1 MNVERQITNQTRREI
16 LGLLSD
22 DELRYVSNAEQA
34 RIPEGDE
41 YLDLEH
47 LELGVQQAEPNTP
60 GDNALPRS
68 AVSDDT
74 WGKILN
80 VLETPIGQA

>member
-1 MNVERQITNQTRREI
+1 MNVERQIASQTRREI

-22 DELRYVSNAEQA
+22 DELRVVSIAEQE
-34 RIPEGDE
+34 RIPEGAE

-47 LELGVQQAEPNTP
+47 LELGVQTAEPNTP

-68 AVSDDT
+68 AVSGGT
-74 WGKILN
+74 WSKILT
-80 VLETPIGQA
+80 VLETPVESR